1 MALAAMVLITLLA
14 VATVSHHATRVMV
27 ESVDTL
33 DHHRDVLENL
43 DRLRAELAAAESAAR
58 GYAISGDVA
67 SVRAILANLKTH
79 AGHVPRQRSSLA
91 ALDGLVEQRLRSLA
105 EMGTN
110 SVEDAKVRGEIARV
124 LEDVRSEERRQLDLQ
139 AANVGR
145 ARRYALYGPWAMCL
159 IAVTLFG
166 LMVRQAAVMLR
177 RGRILREELR
187 NAALQEHAARE
198 RVQEADLVK
207 NQFLAAVS
215 HELRTPLTSILG
227 WCALLGNEEVRL
239 TLLDEGLASIDQA
252 ARVQSALVEDLLDV
266 SRIAAGRL
274 KLTVATI
281 DAAKVV
287 EQAIASVAPSARAK
301 TIAVHA
307 SFEGDG
313 FMMIADPVRLEQIVW
328 NLLTN
333 AIKFTPSGG
342 AIDVTVRR
350 ADARLEITVR
360 DDGEGIAAEL
370 LPHIFERFKQGA
382 ATGARAG
389 GLGLGL
395 SIVSTLAEL
404 HGGSIRAESAG
415 LGTGATFIVELPLT
429 GPPEPAVAAPAPPE
443 PPPRLELLV
452 LRDAEL

>member
-1 MALAAMVLITLLA
+1 
-14 VATVSHHATRVMV
+14 
-27 ESVDTL
+27 
-33 DHHRDVLENL
+33 
-43 DRLRAELAAAESAAR
+43 
-58 GYAISGDVA
+58 
-67 SVRAILANLKTH
+67 
-79 AGHVPRQRSSLA
+79 
-91 ALDGLVEQRLRSLA
+91 
-105 EMGTN
+105 
-110 SVEDAKVRGEIARV
+110 
-124 LEDVRSEERRQLDLQ
+124 
-139 AANVGR
+139 
-145 ARRYALYGPWAMCL
+145 MCV
-159 IAVTLFG
+159 IAVILFG
-166 LMVRQAAVMLR
+166 LMVMQAVAMLR
-177 RGRILREELR
+177 RGRRLREELR
-187 NAALQEHAARE
+187 NAALQEHTARE

-227 WCALLGNEEVRL
+227 WCALLHDEGVRL

-274 KLTVATI
+274 RLTVATI

-287 EQAIASVAPSARAK
+287 EQAIASVAPSARTK

-307 SFEGDG
+307 SFDGDG

-350 ADARLEITVR
+350 AGARLEIIVR
-360 DDGEGIAAEL
+360 DNGEGIAAEL

-404 HGGSIRAESAG
+404 HGGGIRAESAG
-415 LGTGATFIVELPLT
+415 PGTGATFIVELPLT
-429 GPPEPAVAAPAPPE
+429 GPSAPTAAAPTPPE
-443 PPPRLELLV
+443 PPSHTGLLV

>member
-1 MALAAMVLITLLA
+1 
-14 VATVSHHATRVMV
+14 
-27 ESVDTL
+27 
-33 DHHRDVLENL
+33 
-43 DRLRAELAAAESAAR
+43 
-58 GYAISGDVA
+58 
-67 SVRAILANLKTH
+67 
-79 AGHVPRQRSSLA
+79 
-91 ALDGLVEQRLRSLA
+91 
-105 EMGTN
+105 
-110 SVEDAKVRGEIARV
+110 
-124 LEDVRSEERRQLDLQ
+124 
-139 AANVGR
+139 
-145 ARRYALYGPWAMCL
+145 MCL
-159 IAVTLFG
+159 IAVILFG
-166 LMVRQAAVMLR
+166 LMVLQAAVMLR
-177 RGRILREELR
+177 RGRLLREELR
-187 NAALQEHAARE
+187 NAALHEHAARE

-227 WCALLGNEEVRL
+227 WCALLGDDEVRR

-274 KLTVATI
+274 KLTLATI

-307 SFEGDG
+307 SFDGDD

-342 AIDVTVRR
+342 AIDVTMRR

-360 DDGEGIAAEL
+360 DNGEGIAADL

-415 LGTGATFIVELPLT
+415 LGTGATFIVELPLN
-429 GPPEPAVAAPAPPE
+429 GPPEPAAAPAPLE
-443 PPPRLELLV
+443 PPSHVGQLV
-452 LRDAEL
+452 LRDVEL